1 MYVSSLQMQSQ
12 ETSIKL
18 VELQTFLKTQ
28 SKKDFMYLDKIL
40 SKAKDKF
47 IK

>member
-28 SKKDFMYLDKIL
+28 SKKDFKHLDKIL
-40 SKAKDKF
+40 SKAKGKF